1 MHGPRCQAQL
11 WRIQNHDDH
20 ENPDDY
26 HDDYRDG
33 GYENGEYADDNIDSH
48 STGIG

>member
-20 ENPDDY
+20 ENLDDY
-26 HDDYRDG
+26 DHDYHDG
-33 GYENGEYADDNIDSH
+33 GYENGEYADDDIDSH
-48 STGIG
+48 STGTG